1 MHSLRSGQEAVLS
14 WPEGSISCRVIA
26 AAGRFVL
33 LKPERDDPF
42 SSRPHG
48 ACSLTYLDGV
58 IPMGFDGDVEPAAF
72 PGEFRFRV
80 GEREPAAERR
90 ATARVAADAPV
101 WINVGPDVVK
111 GRLLDLSAGG
121 ARFRHASRIGGPGS
135 RVRVITELPDGLR
148 IDAES
153 IVCAAEVG
161 VSSVRFESLY
171 DASAAD
177 IGAWTINEL
186 RRSLAV
192 Q

>member
-14 WPEGSISCRVIA
+14 WPEGSISCRIIA
-26 AAGRFVL
+26 VAGRFVL

-48 ACSLTYLDGV
+48 FCSLTYLDGV
-58 IPMGFDGDVEPAAF
+58 IPMGFDGDVQPAAF
-72 PGEFRFRV
+72 PGEFRFQV
-80 GEREPAAERR
+80 AEREQAAERR
-90 ATARVAADAPV
+90 ATARVAADGPV
-101 WINVGPDVVK
+101 WIVAGEEVVT

-135 RVRVITELPDGLR
+135 RVRMIAELPDGPR
-148 IDAES
+148 VDAEC

-161 VSSVRFESLY
+161 VSSVRFEQLH

-186 RRSLAV
+186 RRSLTV
-192 Q
+192 